1 MTPQD
6 LQSQIALG
14 EDSKRQFKVDV
25 RNAESLAAEMAAFAN
40 TEGGQILIG
49 VADDGSMPGL
59 IVTRKPVEDLDLVE
73 ADASEVSDLK
83 GHSDHLSGQGDPIN
97 DLLNKI
103 RETPNADYATLARVL
118 QVSEATVK
126 RNIQKLKQQNR
137 IRRVGSKKTGH
148 WEIME

>member
-1 MTPQD
+1 
-6 LQSQIALG
+6 
-14 EDSKRQFKVDV
+14 
-25 RNAESLAAEMAAFAN
+25 
-40 TEGGQILIG
+40 
-49 VADDGSMPGL
+49 
-59 IVTRKPVEDLDLVE
+59 VE
-73 ADASEVSDLK
+73 AGASETNNFK
-83 GHSDHLSGQGDPIN
+83 GHSNHLTGQLDPLS

-103 RETPNADYATLARVL
+103 REAPNANYATLASVL